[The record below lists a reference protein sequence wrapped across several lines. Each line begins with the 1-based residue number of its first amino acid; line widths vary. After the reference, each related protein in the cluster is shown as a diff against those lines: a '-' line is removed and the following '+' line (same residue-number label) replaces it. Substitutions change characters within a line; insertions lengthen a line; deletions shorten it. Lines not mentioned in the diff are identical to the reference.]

1 MKKKS
6 KVVII
11 GAGFGG
17 LNAAKALGKCDVK
30 VTIIDQ
36 YNYHLF
42 QPLLYQVATAGLSPA
57 DISVPIRQ
65 VLSDQKNCTVH
76 MATVN
81 DINIDANTV
90 ITDSQDI
97 DYDYLIVA
105 TGAKHS
111 YFGHDDWQDYAPGLK
126 NLDDATEIRRKI
138 LSSFEQ
144 AEMTHDIEKR
154 RQLMTFCI
162 IGGGPT
168 GVEMA
173 GAIAELAKKSL
184 AKDFKNINPS
194 ESKIILLEGGD
205 RVLNSFPE
213 KLSIKANKQLLK
225 LGVEVKTNSMVVNC
239 NEQGVVIKNEPV
251 ILCNNII
258 WAAGVKASSANQWL
272 DVKGDKFGRV
282 HVNGDLSLP
291 NNENIYVIGDTALS
305 VDKNG
310 KTVPGVAPA
319 AKQMGKYVAK
329 AIISKILNKKPQ
341 KDFKYKNYGN
351 LATIGRKSAVAD
363 FGKFTLSGFSAWFMW
378 SFAHVMFLI
387 GFRNRLSVM
396 LNWAWHYFSFNRGA
410 RLITGKKPK

>member
-1 MKKKS
+1 MKNKT

-17 LNAAKALGKCDVK
+17 LNAAKALRKTDVT

-36 YNYHLF
+36 FNYHLF

-65 VLSDQKNCTVH
+65 VLGEQKNCAVH

-81 DINIDANTV
+81 DVDLDDKIV
-90 ITDSQDI
+90 ITDSQNI
-97 DYDYLIVA
+97 PFDYLIVA

-111 YFGHDDWQDYAPGLK
+111 YFGNDDWQDYAPGLK

-144 AEMTHDIEKR
+144 AEMTQDLEKR
-154 RQLMTFCI
+154 KKLMTFCI
-162 IGGGPT
+162 IGAGPT

-213 KLSIKANKQLLK
+213 KLSVKAKRQLVK
-225 LGVEVKTNSMVVNC
+225 LGVEVKTNSMVIDC
-239 NEQGVVIKNEPV
+239 NHQGVQIKSEP
-251 ILCNNII
+251 IIKCDNII

-272 DVKGDKFGRV
+272 GVKGDKFGRV
-282 HVNGDLSLP
+282 KVNGDLSLP
-291 NNENIYVIGDTALS
+291 KNENIYVIGDTALS

-329 AIISKILNKKPQ
+329 SIIIKILNKKSQ
-341 KDFKYKNYGN
+341 KDFKYKDFGN
-351 LATIGRKSAVAD
+351 MATIGRKSAVAD
-363 FGKFTLSGFSAWFMW
+363 FGKFTLSGFLAWFMW

-387 GFRNRLSVM
+387 GFRNRISVM

>member
-1 MKKKS
+1 MKTKT

-17 LNAAKALGKCDVK
+17 LNAAKSLRKHNVS

-57 DISVPIRQ
+57 DISVPIRH
-65 VLSDQKNCTVH
+65 VLSKQKNCQVL

-81 DINIDANTV
+81 DIDLDNKIV
-90 ITDSQDI
+90 ITDSQNI
-97 DYDYLIVA
+97 PFDYLIVA

-111 YFGHDDWQDYAPGLK
+111 YFGHDDWQQFAPGLK
-126 NLDDATEIRRKI
+126 NLDDATAIRRKI

-144 AEMTHDIEKR
+144 AEMAQDNEQRK
-154 RQLMTFCI
+154 QLMTFCI

-205 RVLNSFPE
+205 RILNSFPE
-213 KLSIKANKQLLK
+213 KLSLKAKKQLK
-225 LGVEVKTNSMVVNC
+225 RLGVEVKTNSMVVDC
-239 NEQGVVIKNEPV
+239 NKEGVHIKNEPV
-251 ILCNNII
+251 ILCDNII

-272 DVKGDKFGRV
+272 GVNGDKFGRV
-282 HVNGDLSLP
+282 KVNGDLSLP

-305 VDKNG
+305 LDENG
-310 KTVPGVAPA
+310 NSVPGVAPA

-329 AIISKILNKKPQ
+329 TITNKILNKKPQ
-341 KDFKYKNYGN
+341 KDFKYKDYGN

-387 GFRNRLSVM
+387 GFRNRMSVM

-410 RLITGKKPK
+410 RLITGKKLT